1 MNSMQRILSIMLLVD
16 LSSSFSTSRMYLT
29 SLHKTSME
37 LKVESEDEQLSLM
50 FKARECAHSEACSV
64 EEADQFLHE
73 VMTFQGS
80 CGEGILL
87 GDADVCEDPVFINE
101 VILDLKEK
109 ISDAQGSSREIISK
123 TSVFMQTDGN
133 GAIATAKPMIMA
145 LAAIYLATKAI
156 SLSHPE
162 AMSFTSEEWW
172 WAIRDGYL
180 NGMLVSY
187 MKTGR
192 LSALDPAVPFT
203 SEEWFWAAKDGY
215 LNDMLSHYF
224 RNGGL

>member
-1 MNSMQRILSIMLLVD
+1 
-16 LSSSFSTSRMYLT
+16 
-29 SLHKTSME
+29 
-37 LKVESEDEQLSLM
+37 
-50 FKARECAHSEACSV
+50 
-64 EEADQFLHE
+64 
-73 VMTFQGS
+73 
-80 CGEGILL
+80 
-87 GDADVCEDPVFINE
+87 
-101 VILDLKEK
+101 
-109 ISDAQGSSREIISK
+109 
-123 TSVFMQTDGN
+123 MQTDGN
-133 GAIATAKPMIMA
+133 GAIPTAKPMIMA

-180 NGMLVSY
+180 NDMLVSY
-187 MKTGR
+187 MKTGG